1 MCVGR
6 FLTPEAMRGVQPSLA
21 TSSARAIS
29 PSEKSRSYRRFAVS
43 GRVKGFAGIWVAES
57 FKHELGIVED
67 WGSEFMSEHMI
78 DVCGSAC
85 KIQVYRVAKNIW
97 IAAGEYLGEHL
108 RTRGSSAARAT
119 LAWRKAAEF
128 RLA

>member
-1 MCVGR
+1 
-6 FLTPEAMRGVQPSLA
+6 
-21 TSSARAIS
+21 
-29 PSEKSRSYRRFAVS
+29 
-43 GRVKGFAGIWVAES
+43 
-57 FKHELGIVED
+57 
-67 WGSEFMSEHMI
+67 MI

-97 IAAGEYLGEHL
+97 VAAGVYLGEHL

>member
-1 MCVGR
+1 
-6 FLTPEAMRGVQPSLA
+6 
-21 TSSARAIS
+21 
-29 PSEKSRSYRRFAVS
+29 
-43 GRVKGFAGIWVAES
+43 
-57 FKHELGIVED
+57 
-67 WGSEFMSEHMI
+67 MSEHMI
-78 DVCGSAC
+78 DVCGCAC
-85 KIQVYRVAKNIW
+85 KIQVYRVAKNTW

>member
-1 MCVGR
+1 MNW
-6 FLTPEAMRGVQPSLA
+6 
-21 TSSARAIS
+21 AI
-29 PSEKSRSYRRFAVS
+29 V
-43 GRVKGFAGIWVAES
+43 
-57 FKHELGIVED
+57 D